1 MTDGTLIERVN
12 ALRLSGLSLERI
24 SEGLGISRWSI
35 AELRKLDLAR
45 REAVDGI
52 ASERRAAGPAP
63 LAVGHALAAVGERR
77 L

>member
-1 MTDGTLIERVN
+1 MTDGTLIERIN

-35 AELRKLDLAR
+35 STLLKSDQVRREFGDGLAPER
-45 REAVDGI
+45 REA
-52 ASERRAAGPAP
+52 GPLPLPVGHP
-63 LAVGHALAAVGERR
+63 LAALEVR